1 MSNYLLAYRGAQGMP
16 ETDAERDALMAAWGA
31 WFGELGDAV
40 VDMGN
45 PFAGSATVSSD
56 RTVGDGA
63 GSELGGYSV
72 LQADSLAAATE
83 LAKGCPVLGRG
94 GSVDVYEAMAVM

>member
-1 MSNYLLAYRGAQGMP
+1 MGNYLLAYRGGRMADTQ
-16 ETDAERDALMAAWGA
+16 AERDAQMAKWGA

-45 PFAGSATVSSD
+45 PFAGSASVSSD
-56 RTVGDGA
+56 GTVSDNA
-63 GSELGGYSV
+63 GSGLGGYSV
-72 LQADSLAAATE
+72 LKADSLAVATE
-83 LAKGCPVLGRG
+83 LAKGSPVLSNG